1 MSVNPHSPIRNPQF
15 SRREFVVAAG
25 AAAVA
30 APAIAGEPRS
40 YRACVIG
47 HTGRGD
53 YGHGLD
59 LAFQKVPGVQ
69 VVAVADP
76 DARGRSEAARRAGAS
91 RSYGDF
97 REMLEKERPDLVTI
111 GPRWVENRLEMVT
124 AAAEVGA
131 HVYMEKPMAASPA
144 EADAII
150 ERAGK
155 RGIKIAIAHQVR
167 VAPAILHLKRLLDE
181 GLIGGLLEMRA
192 RGKED
197 HRAGG
202 EDLMVL
208 GTHCLYLMRLFAG
221 EAAWCSARVTQDG
234 REVTAA
240 DRRAATEPL
249 GPVAG
254 DSIQASYAFPGGVE
268 GHFASQ
274 KVGPGL
280 GGRFQIALY
289 GSKGIV
295 VVHIDQDPQI
305 YFLPDKL
312 WSPGKTG
319 SRWQPLPGAPSN
331 EDPTGLSGAQ
341 AANRR
346 IVLDLIR
353 AIETGGESVAG
364 AHEGRATLEMIFAVY
379 ASHLAG
385 ARAALPLKDRRHP
398 LAPAG

>member
-1 MSVNPHSPIRNPQF
+1 ML
-15 SRREFVVAAG
+15 AG
-25 AAAVA
+25 AAAA
-30 APAIAGEPRS
+30 TGALGGETPRV

-47 HTGRGD
+47 HTGRGG

-59 LAFQKVPGVQ
+59 LAFQKIPGVQ

-76 DARGRSEAARRAGAS
+76 DAMGRQEAARRAGAS
-91 RSYGDF
+91 RSYEDY
-97 REMLEKERPDLVTI
+97 REMLSKERPDLVAI

-150 ERAGK
+150 ERAEK

-181 GLIGGLLEMRA
+181 DLIGDLLVMDA

-221 EAAWCSARVTQDG
+221 EASWCSARVTQDG

-254 DSIQASYAFPGGVE
+254 DSIHASYAFPGGVE
-268 GHFASQ
+268 GRFASQ

-280 GGRFQIALY
+280 GGRFHISLH
-289 GSKGIV
+289 GSKGV
-295 VVHIDQDPQI
+295 VLVHIDQDPQI
-305 YFLPDKL
+305 YLLLDKL

-331 EDPTGLSGAQ
+331 ADPSGLQGAE

-353 AIETGGESVAG
+353 AIETGGESLVSG
-364 AHEGRATLEMIFAVY
+364 YEGRKALEMIFAVY

-398 LAPAG
+398 LAPVG